1 MSSFKWVFFV
11 SRRFSKVDRKG
22 RTAVTS
28 FLASLGV
35 CFGVMALIVV
45 MAVMNGFQMSYI
57 DSIME
62 ISSYHIRVSGIAKDR
77 ENEFLEFCKNN
88 KKITCAVPFLEA
100 QGLMAGR
107 NENQSASIIRA
118 VPENI
123 MSHDAGFKKELKIIS
138 GKFDLADENSIV
150 VGNTIAWNLGLR
162 RGSKVNIAAL
172 SGSSDTDL
180 LSASRIF
187 TVKGIFYCGY
197 ADINAGYCFI
207 NMNAGQSNFGKDCPL
222 VYGLKLKSSAGDS
235 AVLNE
240 IKENFPDV
248 NAVSWREFNRGF
260 FGVLRMEKN
269 ILFILVLLIFVVVA
283 INIYNA
289 FKKLVYERKT
299 EIAVLSALG
308 GGKKSIR
315 NIFLFQGIKTGLLG
329 AVPGFILGITLS
341 KNISK
346 IFETA
351 AAVTGNSMFS
361 VYASIPSRLVPHEVF
376 VIFMFGLCS
385 SMAASWIAGKSIL
398 RQTVSEVLRDE

>member
-107 NENQSASIIRA
+107 NENQSASIVRA

-123 MSHDAGFKKELKIIS
+123 MNHDLGFKKELKIIS
-138 GKFDLADENSIV
+138 GKFDLTDDNSIV

-172 SGSSDTDL
+172 SGSADTDL

-187 TVKGIFYCGY
+187 TVKGIF
-197 ADINAGYCFI
+197 
-207 NMNAGQSNFGKDCPL
+207 L
-222 VYGLKLKSSAGDS
+222 
-235 AVLNE
+235 
-240 IKENFPDV
+240 
-248 NAVSWREFNRGF
+248 
-260 FGVLRMEKN
+260 LR
-269 ILFILVLLIFVVVA
+269 
-283 INIYNA
+283 
-289 FKKLVYERKT
+289 
-299 EIAVLSALG
+299 
-308 GGKKSIR
+308 
-315 NIFLFQGIKTGLLG
+315 
-329 AVPGFILGITLS
+329 
-341 KNISK
+341 
-346 IFETA
+346 
-351 AAVTGNSMFS
+351 
-361 VYASIPSRLVPHEVF
+361 
-376 VIFMFGLCS
+376 LC
-385 SMAASWIAGKSIL
+385 
-398 RQTVSEVLRDE
+398 RH